1 MAVAAFGVTFG
12 VLARDAGL
20 GGLQAVVFSATTFA
34 GSAQFAATSVL
45 SAGGTLAA
53 AIAAAVLLNARYIPI
68 GLSVAPSLRGPAW
81 QRGLRAQL
89 VVDESWAV
97 SHLGGGRYDPRLLL
111 GAGLTLYC
119 SWVAGTTLG
128 SVGRIAARRP
138 RALGLD
144 AAFPALFLALL
155 AGQVHGR
162 TARSSP
168 RWRRRAWRPRSCPS
182 CRPACRS
189 WPPRSP
195 ASSGC
200 GARRRERAVVMR
212 AWVLIAVVGACTI
225 ALKGLGPLVIGGR
238 ALPRPLLGVV
248 ALLAPT
254 LLAALIV
261 TQAFADGRHL
271 VLDARA
277 AGLGVALVAV
287 RCARRCSSSSC
298 WPRAPPR

>member
-1 MAVAAFGVTFG
+1 MSRTEPPRARDGARRIAPFAVAVAAFGVTFG

-97 SHLGGGRYDPRLLL
+97 SHVGGGRYDPRLLF

-128 SVGRIAARRP
+128 VAAGSLLGDPER
-138 RALGLD
+138 LGLD

-155 AGQVHGR
+155 AGQLRGR
-162 TARSSP
+162 GAVVAALAAAAIATALVPFVPPGVPVVAASLACLIGLR
-168 RWRRRAWRPRSCPS
+168 
-182 CRPACRS
+182 RPAGES
-189 WPPRSP
+189 
-195 ASSGC
+195 
-200 GARRRERAVVMR
+200 
-212 AWVLIAVVGACTI
+212 
-225 ALKGLGPLVIGGR
+225 
-238 ALPRPLLGVV
+238 
-248 ALLAPT
+248 AP
-254 LLAALIV
+254 
-261 TQAFADGRHL
+261 
-271 VLDARA
+271 
-277 AGLGVALVAV
+277 
-287 RCARRCSSSSC
+287 S
-298 WPRAPPR
+298 